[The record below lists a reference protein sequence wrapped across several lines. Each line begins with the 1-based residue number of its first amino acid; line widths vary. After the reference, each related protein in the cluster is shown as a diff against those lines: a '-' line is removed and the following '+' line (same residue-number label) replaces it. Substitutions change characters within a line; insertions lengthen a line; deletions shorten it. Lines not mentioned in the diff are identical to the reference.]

1 MIRFAARGLLVGVA
15 LPLLVLAGGPG
26 AAAQSGTPS
35 ATASPA
41 TAGDITIYRDEMGV
55 PHVYADTAPAVFFG
69 GSYAIAQDRLAQ
81 SELESRALLGRLAE
95 VAGPSM
101 IEADKTARIALPT
114 DASMQAQYDRL
125 PADYQAIMKGMYD
138 GWIKRVREVK
148 ADPALL
154 PYEFKEWG
162 IEPTEWTML
171 EFLKVMGMVFKYYGT
186 GGGGRELTN
195 LALYKDLVAK
205 HGEAD
210 AKKIFDGMKAAQ
222 KARQGTLAAKDA
234 ELAALRE
241 ETKRAEAAL
250 HKLVCGKA
258 IREAARRAGCA
269 PKFLGAV
276 EAALL
281 ADLDLVTEDDAEG
294 KAVAALADGG
304 SIEFAVAT
312 FLGSDDGEAFV
323 EPVET
328 MGPVVKAVRSLH

>member
-1 MIRFAARGLLVGVA
+1 MTKLNDDVEIEWPAEEMTSLDA
-15 LPLLVLAGGPG
+15 L
-26 AAAQSGTPS
+26 S
-35 ATASPA
+35 
-41 TAGDITIYRDEMGV
+41 D
-55 PHVYADTAPAVFFG
+55 
-69 GSYAIAQDRLAQ
+69 
-81 SELESRALLGRLAE
+81 
-95 VAGPSM
+95 
-101 IEADKTARIALPT
+101 
-114 DASMQAQYDRL
+114 
-125 PADYQAIMKGMYD
+125 PAD
-138 GWIKRVREVK
+138 EVYYI
-148 ADPALL
+148 PAPDNGYVLC
-154 PYEFKEWG
+154 P
-162 IEPTEWTML
+162 
-171 EFLKVMGMVFKYYGT
+171 
-186 GGGGRELTN
+186 
-195 LALYKDLVAK
+195 
-205 HGEAD
+205 H

-258 IREAARRAGCA
+258 LREAARRAGCA